1 MEQTVFVDSTGQ
13 SHVLNLRFH
22 RESRTKYR
30 AKSVDDL
37 KKITGHC
44 SRISLTITSCVN
56 VQEFRSCLITPEGII
71 TAFSKLGGARI
82 KRCPTNVPFTT
93 MDA

>member
-37 KKITGHC
+37 K
-44 SRISLTITSCVN
+44 N
-56 VQEFRSCLITPEGII
+56 VPEFRSCLIMPEGII
-71 TAFSKLGGARI
+71 TVFLKLEGVRI
-82 KRCPTNVPFTT
+82 KRCPTNVPSTT

>member
-30 AKSVDDL
+30 AKSVDDVL
-37 KKITGHC
+37 D
-44 SRISLTITSCVN
+44 SVRYALYSDYVVN
-56 VQEFRSCLITPEGII
+56 STERASYDDLIDM
-71 TAFSKLGGARI
+71 FS
-82 KRCPTNVPFTT
+82 
-93 MDA
+93 